1 MNNIHM
7 ILSGILIGTGV
18 VLPGVSGSVIAIL
31 MGVYDYVI
39 FLLNSQKIRIYNKF
53 IKLLPLIFGLLIGI
67 IIFGNILLLLYD
79 NFRYEMM
86 YIFIGLILGEVPLLI
101 KKVKLQGEQSINYSL
116 LLTSILVSLML
127 VILPKILNFT
137 NLNVFNPFNLFLAGF
152 LYVSG
157 KIIPGISSSLFLMI
171 LGLYEYILS
180 ILSNPFSLSL
190 NQLICMIPFFI
201 GAILSLLILVKVINI
216 LLTKYFTNTYSI
228 IIGFVIGSVF
238 AIYPGFTISIRGV
251 ISLLLMIISFFI
263 VYNMSKKIKKFHR
276 C

>member
-1 MNNIHM
+1 MNKIHM
-7 ILSGILIGTGV
+7 FLSGILIGTGV

-39 FLLNSQKIRIYNKF
+39 FLLNNQKIKIYNKF
-53 IKLLPLIFGLLIGI
+53 IKILPLIFGLLIGI

-116 LLTSILVSLML
+116 LLMSILVSLML

>member
-39 FLLNSQKIRIYNKF
+39 FLLNNQKIKIYNKF
-53 IKLLPLIFGLLIGI
+53 IKILPLIFGLLIGI

-116 LLTSILVSLML
+116 LLMSILVSLML